1 MVCRRLQFCDLCGK
15 LRLGDHAKYFTPPR
29 ERAGLRQYLRLKS
42 NQNLRFK
49 MFSLFHECF
58 DVAFSG
64 YYNSRHVFL
73 VHVISCTKLAT
84 TSHDTEVPLTLELVT
99 NSNLGT
105 SQRQLLQLV
114 PLTASLSNIS

>member
-1 MVCRRLQFCDLCGK
+1 MNVL
-15 LRLGDHAKYFTPPR
+15 
-29 ERAGLRQYLRLKS
+29 
-42 NQNLRFK
+42 
-49 MFSLFHECF
+49 MFHFLAIIIPGTF
-58 DVAFSG
+58 
-64 YYNSRHVFL
+64 FL